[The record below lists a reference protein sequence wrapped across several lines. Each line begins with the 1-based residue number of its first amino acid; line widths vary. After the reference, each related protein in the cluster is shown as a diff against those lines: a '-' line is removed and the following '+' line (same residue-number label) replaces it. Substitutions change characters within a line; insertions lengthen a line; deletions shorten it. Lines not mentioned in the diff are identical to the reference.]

1 MDWGR
6 SELVAVRGVER
17 WGECLVRSDDR
28 GRMVWAWEESR
39 GTSEWSGEGWGLEG
53 LVVVE
58 GREMKDKEGLGAGYS
73 TKQGLEN

>member
-1 MDWGR
+1 
-6 SELVAVRGVER
+6 
-17 WGECLVRSDDR
+17 
-28 GRMVWAWEESR
+28 MVWAWEESR

-58 GREMKDKEGLGAGYS
+58 GREMKDKEALGAGYS